1 MYLKIIFSFII
12 LLFFKTNLLYALS
25 QDISLTI
32 MVRSTLGTEYI
43 LAKSICKVLARELE
57 ISHSYGGSNTLECDT
72 RLDDSVDEIIKKI
85 EQNQFQYAIIK
96 KSDLFERPS
105 NLSLRSILNFPAD
118 NDYVFISNQNVD
130 PNVIKDI
137 NFGIMNH
144 LLEFRYLHNSFFE
157 FSESNLIVKQKIPL
171 HLGTLKFSDE
181 WSNGKR
187 RRFTEVD

>member
-12 LLFFKTNLLYALS
+12 LIFFKTNLLYALS

-72 RLDDSVDEIIKKI
+72 RYDDSVDEIIKKI

-157 FSESNLIVKQKIPL
+157 FSESNLIVKQEIPL